1 MDELQADIAR
11 IVVMARPA
19 FGRTVE
25 AILRSAGYE
34 VHRTPDDG
42 NLHRLVTRLRP
53 HLVIIDLNI
62 PWGDAAELAHG
73 LIKRP
78 RPIPLLLL
86 GDAEGDPRLEGV
98 PRVPLVVDATLLLAA
113 VSGLIATFDSEP
125 D

>member
-1 MDELQADIAR
+1 MHELQADIAR

-25 AILRSAGYE
+25 HILRGAGYE

-42 NLHRLVTRLRP
+42 ILHSLVTRLRP

-62 PWGDAAELAHG
+62 PWSDAAELVHD

-78 RPIPLLLL
+78 RPVPVLLL
-86 GDAEGDPRLEGV
+86 GDAEGDPRLDGV
-98 PRVPLVVDATLLLAA
+98 PRLPLVVDATLLLAA
-113 VSGLIATFDSEP
+113 VSSLIATFDSGP
-125 D
+125 H